1 MDKGLPQTE
10 EDSQDGYEKEKD
22 QATGALFEEK
32 DQRNSE

>member
-1 MDKGLPQTE
+1 MDKGLPQIE
-10 EDSQDGYEKEKD
+10 EHSQDGYEKEKD